1 MNAII
6 STIIVGVSLSMDAF
20 SLALAYGTVG
30 LSKKNKIIL
39 SIIVGCFHFFMP
51 LMGLIFGN
59 IITTHFIIHVN
70 VMVAVI
76 FGIIGAEMIISSVKD
91 EEIRVLISIIGFL
104 LFGLSVSIDSF
115 TTGIGLEVI
124 NNNYLQ
130 VSFIFA
136 VISGLFTY
144 LGLQLG
150 IYFNKTLGRYATFLG
165 GVILIIL
172 GIYYLF

>member
-51 LMGLIFGN
+51 LIGLIFGN

-76 FGIIGAEMIISSVKD
+76 FGIIGAEMVISSVKD

-130 VSFIFA
+130 VSSIFA

-150 IYFNKTLGRYATFLG
+150 IYFNKNWGRYATFFG

>member
-30 LSKKNKIIL
+30 LSNKNKIIL

-124 NNNYLQ
+124 NNNYS
-130 VSFIFA
+130 SFTTRFCEYYS
-136 VISGLFTY
+136 V
-144 LGLQLG
+144 
-150 IYFNKTLGRYATFLG
+150 FN
-165 GVILIIL
+165 I
-172 GIYYLF
+172 

>member
-1 MNAII
+1 MLVVFIFLCLLWDL
-6 STIIVGVSLSMDAF
+6 SL
-20 SLALAYGTVG
+20 V
-30 LSKKNKIIL
+30 
-39 SIIVGCFHFFMP
+39 
-51 LMGLIFGN
+51 
-59 IITTHFIIHVN
+59 HVN

-76 FGIIGAEMIISSVKD
+76 FGIIGVEMIISSVKD

-130 VSFIFA
+130 VSSIFA

-150 IYFNKTLGRYATFLG
+150 IYFNKNWGRYATFLG
-165 GVILIIL
+165 GIILIIL